1 MKIATIAQDSQC
13 LDAIQR
19 YLAQSHATHTLV
31 SSMGGIQQVPAV
43 IEQEHPDLLLLEG
56 AGLSSS
62 ELQVIDRATSRFPE
76 LGIIMLCPAQS
87 QEYLIEAMRA
97 GVREIVPTPVTQ
109 HVLVDA
115 VDRFQKRRQQAK
127 TAIRKGKILAFIPC
141 KGGSGSTFL
150 ASNIAYALAAS
161 EQKKSALIDF
171 NLQFGDASLFVQ
183 DSVPKT
189 TIADV
194 TRQIER
200 LDGSFLSASMVQ
212 VLPNFEVLSAPEE
225 PEMAAEIKPE
235 HVKPLLQVAV
245 KQYEF
250 VVLDIGRSLDAVS
263 IQALDQADYIF
274 PVVQQTL
281 PSIRDAKRMI
291 NTFHALGYV
300 NDKIRLIV
308 NRYEKKND
316 ITLGDITDTLK
327 LPIFKTVPN
336 DYDVVAESVNQGI
349 PVTRL
354 APRSVVARSIQDI
367 ARELSGVNQEKR
379 SLRKLFAF

>member
-13 LDAIQR
+13 LDAIQK
-19 YLAQSHATHTLV
+19 YLAQSYATHTLV

-56 AGLSSS
+56 AGLSSN
-62 ELQVIDRATSRFPE
+62 ELQVIDRTTSRFPE
-76 LGIIMLCPAQS
+76 LGVIMLCPAQS

-115 VDRFQKRRQQAK
+115 VDRFQKRRQQAR
-127 TAIRKGKILAFIPC
+127 TSARKGKILAFIPC

-235 HVKPLLQVAV
+235 HVKPLLQVAA
-245 KQYEF
+245 KHYEF

-274 PVVQQTL
+274 PVIQQTL

-327 LPIFKTVPN
+327 LAVFKTVPN

-349 PVTRL
+349 PATRL

-367 ARELSGVNQEKR
+367 ARELSGANQEKR